1 MCQDPIFRVSD
12 GDSVDHRQSLFEFVA
27 LRENLSRDIDR
38 SAIARGSQ
46 KYLLALIPSF
56 IEATGF
62 EQLQCAKRSGFLGS
76 LFLTLARS
84 RWLLGIAAGWL
95 IRFRF
100 APDC

>member
-38 SAIARGSQ
+38 SAIVRGSQ
-46 KYLLALIPSF
+46 EYLLALIPSF

-62 EQLQCAKRSGFLGS
+62 EQFQCAK
-76 LFLTLARS
+76 
-84 RWLLGIAAGWL
+84 
-95 IRFRF
+95 
-100 APDC
+100 